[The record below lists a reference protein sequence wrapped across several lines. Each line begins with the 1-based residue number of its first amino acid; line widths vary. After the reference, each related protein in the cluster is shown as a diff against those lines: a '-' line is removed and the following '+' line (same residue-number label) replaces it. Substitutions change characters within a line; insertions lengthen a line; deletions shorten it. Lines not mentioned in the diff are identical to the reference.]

1 MARSATTLTRTMKRI
16 TFKSDFVDAIL
27 CGTKRQTCRWRY
39 PKLQSGDVVAAVTAS
54 NGRPAFLVPAS
65 DRFATLRI
73 LSCEPVFWE
82 DFTDEQAAESG
93 VTRDW
98 YLRENPTA
106 SSHQRLWVIKFEIEP

>member
-1 MARSATTLTRTMKRI
+1 MARSATTLTRIMKRI

-27 CGTKRQTCRWRY
+27 CGTKRQTCRWRN
-39 PKLQSGDVVAAVTAS
+39 PKLKSGDIVAAVTS
-54 NGRPAFLVPAS
+54 RNGVPGFLVPAS
-65 DRFATLRI
+65 DAFTALRI
-73 LSCEPVFWE
+73 VSCEPVFWQ

-106 SSHQRLWVIKFEIEP
+106 SPLERLWVIKFELEP